1 LCYFVRLKGTPFG
14 KLRVKYKGNVEL
26 YLIKRKMSLS
36 WKQSFRNFE
45 TYLRLEKSL
54 SENSVE
60 AYLGDVSK
68 LEKYFTE
75 SGSETTPAKVTY
87 SDLKG
92 FILWYGSENN
102 NARTQSRVLSG
113 IRAFY
118 KFLLIDGEIEENPSS
133 LIESP
138 KIGLKLPEVLSVLEI
153 DSMIAEIDLSKPEG
167 HRNKAIIETLYG
179 CGLRVS
185 ELVNLRLT
193 DIHYGEGFVIVTG
206 KGNKQRLVPVS
217 GKALKEI
224 DIYKKD
230 RDCLSVIHDQNVLF
244 LNRRGSK
251 LTRAMIF
258 TIIKDLAAKAGIRKN
273 IHPHTFRHSFATH
286 MIEAGADLRA
296 VQEML
301 GHESILTTEIY
312 THIDRSY
319 LRDTLIMFHPRA

>member
-1 LCYFVRLKGTPFG
+1 
-14 KLRVKYKGNVEL
+14 
-26 YLIKRKMSLS
+26 MSS
-36 WKQSFRNFE
+36 GWKESFRNFE

-60 AYLGDVSK
+60 AYLNDVSK
-68 LEKYFTE
+68 LERYFTE
-75 SGSETTPAKVTY
+75 TGRDVDPAKVTY
-87 SDLKG
+87 QDLRS
-92 FILWYGSENN
+92 FLLWYSADNKN
-102 NARTQSRVLSG
+102 TRTQSRILSG
-113 IRAFY
+113 IRAFF
-118 KFLLIDGEIEENPSS
+118 KFLLVEAEISENPAS

-138 KIGLKLPEVLSVLEI
+138 KTGLKLPEVLSVAEI
-153 DSMIAEIDLSKPEG
+153 DRMIEQIDLSKPEG

-193 DIHYGEGFVIVTG
+193 DIHYGEGFVIVIG

-217 GKALKEI
+217 DKALKEI
-224 DIYKKD
+224 DLYKQE
-230 RDCLSVIHDQNVLF
+230 RNRLPVIHDQNVLF
-244 LNRRGSK
+244 LNRRGSR

-258 TIIKDLAAKAGIRKN
+258 TIVRELAAKGGIRKK
-273 IHPHTFRHSFATH
+273 ISPHTFRHSFATH

-312 THIDRSY
+312 THIDRSF
-319 LRDTLIMFHPRA
+319 LRDTLIMFHPRS

>member
-1 LCYFVRLKGTPFG
+1 
-14 KLRVKYKGNVEL
+14 
-26 YLIKRKMSLS
+26 MSLT

-54 SENSVE
+54 SNNSIE
-60 AYLGDVSK
+60 AYLNDVFK
-68 LEKYFTE
+68 LEKYFIE
-75 SGSETTPAKVTY
+75 AGVDITPVSVTY
-87 SDLKG
+87 TDLKA
-92 FILWYGSENN
+92 FLVWYSAKNENT
-102 NARTQSRVLSG
+102 RTQSRVLSG
-113 IRAFY
+113 IRAFF
-118 KFLLIDGEIEENPSS
+118 KFLLIEGEIEENPAS

-138 KIGLKLPEVLSVLEI
+138 KIGLKLPEVLSIVEI
-153 DSMIAEIDLSKPEG
+153 DKIIDAIDLSKPEG

-193 DIHYGEGFVIVTG
+193 DIHYSEEFVVVTG
-206 KGNKQRLVPVS
+206 KGNKQRLVPIS
-217 GKALKEI
+217 GKALKEM
-224 DIYKKD
+224 DIYKID
-230 RDCLSVIHDQNVLF
+230 RDQNVLF
-244 LNRRGSK
+244 LNRRGSH

-273 IHPHTFRHSFATH
+273 ISPHTFRHSFATH

-312 THIDRSY
+312 THIDRSF

>member
-1 LCYFVRLKGTPFG
+1 
-14 KLRVKYKGNVEL
+14 
-26 YLIKRKMSLS
+26 MSLS

-60 AYLGDVSK
+60 AYLNDVSK
-68 LEKYFTE
+68 LEKYFAE
-75 SGSETTPAKVTY
+75 NEKEVLPAKVSY
-87 SDLKG
+87 SDLKA
-92 FILWYGSENN
+92 FIFWYSAENSN
-102 NARTQSRVLSG
+102 PRTQSRVLSG
-113 IRAFY
+113 IRAFF
-118 KFLLIDGEIEENPSS
+118 KFLLIDGEIEENPAS

-138 KIGLKLPEVLSVLEI
+138 KTGLKLPEVLSIIEI
-153 DSMIAEIDLSKPEG
+153 DRMVDVIDLSKPEG

-224 DIYKKD
+224 DIYKQD
-230 RDCLSVIHDQNVLF
+230 RNNLPVINDQNVLF

-258 TIIKDLAAKAGIRKN
+258 TIIKDLAAKAGILKN
-273 IHPHTFRHSFATH
+273 ISPHTFRHSFATH

-312 THIDRSY
+312 THIDRSF
-319 LRDTLIMFHPRA
+319 LRDTLIMFHPRS

>member
-1 LCYFVRLKGTPFG
+1 
-14 KLRVKYKGNVEL
+14 
-26 YLIKRKMSLS
+26 MSLT

-60 AYLGDVSK
+60 AYLNDVSK
-68 LEKYFTE
+68 LEKYFTGNNNNSSPHE
-75 SGSETTPAKVTY
+75 VTY
-87 SDLKG
+87 NNLKE
-92 FILWYGSENN
+92 FLLEYGENN
-102 NARTQSRVLSG
+102 SNTRTQSRVLSG
-113 IRAFY
+113 IRAFFKY
-118 KFLLIDGEIEENPSS
+118 LLIEGEISENPAS
-133 LIESP
+133 LLESP
-138 KIGLKLPEVLSVLEI
+138 KIGLKLPEVLSVSEI
-153 DSMIAEIDLSKPEG
+153 DRIINEIDLSKPEG

-193 DIHYGEGFVIVTG
+193 DVHPNEEYLVVTG

-217 GKALKEI
+217 RKALKEM
-224 DIYKKD
+224 DNY
-230 RDCLSVIHDQNVLF
+230 RNFRNMLSVIYDQNILF
-244 LNRRGSK
+244 LNRRGRK

-258 TIIKDLAAKAGIRKN
+258 TIIKDLEAKAGIKKK
-273 IHPHTFRHSFATH
+273 ISPHTFRHSFATH

-312 THIDRSY
+312 THIDRSF

>member
-1 LCYFVRLKGTPFG
+1 
-14 KLRVKYKGNVEL
+14 
-26 YLIKRKMSLS
+26 MSLT

-54 SENSVE
+54 SDNSIE
-60 AYLGDVSK
+60 AYLNDVDK
-68 LEKYFTE
+68 LEKYYLE
-75 SGSETTPAKVTY
+75 KGIDISPASVTY
-87 SDLKG
+87 ADLKL
-92 FILWYGSENN
+92 FLSWYAENN
-102 NARTQSRVLSG
+102 SNARTQSRVLSG
-113 IRAFY
+113 IRAFFR
-118 KFLLIDGEIEENPSS
+118 FLLIEGEIDENPSS
-133 LIESP
+133 LMESP
-138 KIGLKLPEVLSVLEI
+138 KIGLKLPEVLSVAEI
-153 DSMIAEIDLSKPEG
+153 DTIIEQIDLSKPEG

-193 DIHYGEGFVIVTG
+193 DLHYKEEFVVVTG
-206 KGNKQRLVPVS
+206 KGDKQRLVPIS
-217 GKALKEI
+217 KKALKEI
-224 DIYKKD
+224 DIYKYD
-230 RDCLSVIHDQNVLF
+230 RDSLPVISDQNVLF
-244 LNRRGSK
+244 LNRRGRK

-273 IHPHTFRHSFATH
+273 ISPHTFRHSFATH

-312 THIDRSY
+312 THIDRSF

>member
-1 LCYFVRLKGTPFG
+1 
-14 KLRVKYKGNVEL
+14 
-26 YLIKRKMSLS
+26 MSLT

-54 SENSVE
+54 SENSIE
-60 AYLGDVSK
+60 AYLSDVIK
-68 LEKYFTE
+68 LENYFIEKGTDI
-75 SGSETTPAKVTY
+75 SPISVSYP
-87 SDLKG
+87 DLKA
-92 FILWYGSENN
+92 FLVWYAVTNN
-102 NARTQSRVLSG
+102 NTRTQSRVLSG
-113 IRAFY
+113 IRAFFR
-118 KFLLIDGEIEENPSS
+118 FLLIEGEIGENPAS

-138 KIGLKLPEVLSVLEI
+138 KIGLKLPEVLSVDEI
-153 DSMIAEIDLSKPEG
+153 DRIIGEIDLSKPEG

-193 DIHYGEGFVIVTG
+193 DIHYKEEFVVVTG

-217 GKALKEI
+217 QKALKEI
-224 DIYKKD
+224 DIYKQD
-230 RDCLSVIHDQNVLF
+230 RNHLSVITDQNVLF
-244 LNRRGSK
+244 LNRRGRR

-258 TIIKDLAAKAGIRKN
+258 TIIKDLAAKAGIKKN

-319 LRDTLIMFHPRA
+319 LRDTLIMFHPRS

>member
-1 LCYFVRLKGTPFG
+1 MLLCAYFVVGY
-14 KLRVKYKGNVEL
+14 LRKEY
-26 YLIKRKMSLS
+26 MSLT

-54 SENSVE
+54 SDNSIE
-60 AYLGDVSK
+60 AYLNDVSK
-68 LEKYFTE
+68 LEKYFIET
-75 SGSETTPAKVTY
+75 GSDISPLNVTY
-87 SDLKG
+87 PDLKA
-92 FILWYGSENN
+92 FLAWYGSNN
-102 NARTQSRVLSG
+102 LNTRTQSRVLSG
-113 IRAFY
+113 IRAFFR
-118 KFLLIDGEIEENPSS
+118 FLLIEGEIEENPAS

-138 KIGLKLPEVLSVLEI
+138 KIGLKLPEVLSVIEI
-153 DSMIAEIDLSKPEG
+153 DKIIDQIDLSKPEG

-193 DIHYGEGFVIVTG
+193 DLHYGEEFIVVTG
-206 KGNKQRLVPVS
+206 KGNKQRLVPI
-217 GKALKEI
+217 GRKALKEI
-224 DIYKKD
+224 DIYKQD
-230 RDCLSVIHDQNVLF
+230 RNRLSVIKDQNILF
-244 LNRRGSK
+244 LNRRGSR

-273 IHPHTFRHSFATH
+273 ISPHTFRHSFATH

-312 THIDRSY
+312 THIDRSF

>member
-1 LCYFVRLKGTPFG
+1 
-14 KLRVKYKGNVEL
+14 
-26 YLIKRKMSLS
+26 MSLN

-54 SENSVE
+54 SENSVD
-60 AYLGDVSK
+60 AYMNDVSK

-75 SGSETTPAKVTY
+75 TKTGITPAAVSY
-87 SDLKG
+87 SDLKE
-92 FILWYGSENN
+92 FLIWYGEDNKNS
-102 NARTQSRVLSG
+102 RTQSRVLSG

-118 KFLLIDGEIEENPSS
+118 RFLLIEGEIEENPAT

-138 KIGLKLPEVLSVLEI
+138 KIGLKLPEILSVIEI
-153 DSMIAEIDLSKPEG
+153 DLMIDAIDLSKPDG

-193 DIHYGEGFVIVTG
+193 DIHYGEGYVIVTG

-224 DIYKKD
+224 DIYKQD
-230 RDCLSVIHDQNVLF
+230 RNALTVIKDQNVLF

-273 IHPHTFRHSFATH
+273 ISPHTFRHSFATH

-312 THIDRSY
+312 THIERSY

>member
-1 LCYFVRLKGTPFG
+1 
-14 KLRVKYKGNVEL
+14 
-26 YLIKRKMSLS
+26 MSLT

-54 SENSVE
+54 SDNSVE
-60 AYLGDVSK
+60 AYLNDVYK
-68 LEKYFTE
+68 LEKYFI
-75 SGSETTPAKVTY
+75 ETGNNISPVNVTY
-87 SDLKG
+87 PDLKA
-92 FILWYGSENN
+92 FLAWYGSNN
-102 NARTQSRVLSG
+102 LNTRTQSRVLSG
-113 IRAFY
+113 IRAFFR
-118 KFLLIDGEIEENPSS
+118 FLLIEGEIEENPAS

-138 KIGLKLPEVLSVLEI
+138 KIGLKLPEVLSVIEI
-153 DSMIAEIDLSKPEG
+153 DRIIDQIDLSKPEG

-185 ELVNLRLT
+185 ELVNLHLT
-193 DIHYGEGFVIVTG
+193 DIHYTEEFLVVTG
-206 KGNKQRLVPVS
+206 KGNKQRLVPI
-217 GKALKEI
+217 GRKALKEI
-224 DIYKKD
+224 DIYKQD
-230 RDCLSVIHDQNVLF
+230 RKILSVIKDQNILF
-244 LNRRGSK
+244 LNRRGSR

-273 IHPHTFRHSFATH
+273 ISPHTFRHSFATH

-312 THIDRSY
+312 THIDTSF

>member
-1 LCYFVRLKGTPFG
+1 
-14 KLRVKYKGNVEL
+14 
-26 YLIKRKMSLS
+26 MSLS

-60 AYLGDVSK
+60 AYLNDVLK
-68 LEKYFTE
+68 LERYF
-75 SGSETTPAKVTY
+75 SETGRDVLPAMVSY
-87 SDLKG
+87 SDLKA
-92 FILWYGSENN
+92 FLAWYSADNKN
-102 NARTQSRVLSG
+102 TRTQSRILSG
-113 IRAFY
+113 VRAFF
-118 KFLLIDGEIEENPSS
+118 KFMLIEGEIDENPSS
-133 LIESP
+133 LLESP
-138 KIGLKLPEVLSVLEI
+138 KIGLKLPEVLTINEI
-153 DSMIAEIDLSKPEG
+153 DRMIEEIDLSKPEG

-224 DIYKKD
+224 DIYKQD
-230 RDCLSVIHDQNVLF
+230 RDRLPIVHDRNILF
-244 LNRRGSK
+244 LNRRGAK

-258 TIIKDLAAKAGIRKN
+258 TIIKELAARAGIRKN
-273 IHPHTFRHSFATH
+273 ISPHTFRHSFATH

-312 THIDRSY
+312 THIDRSF
-319 LRDTLIMFHPRA
+319 LRDTLIMFHPRS

>member
-1 LCYFVRLKGTPFG
+1 
-14 KLRVKYKGNVEL
+14 
-26 YLIKRKMSLS
+26 MSLT

-54 SENSVE
+54 SENSIG
-60 AYLGDVSK
+60 AYMNDVFK
-68 LEKYFTE
+68 LENYF
-75 SGSETTPAKVTY
+75 SENRIEISPAKISY
-87 SDLKG
+87 SDLKD
-92 FILWYGSENN
+92 FIQWYGADNKN
-102 NARTQSRVLSG
+102 TRTQSRVLSG

-118 KFLLIDGEIEENPSS
+118 KFLLIEGEIDENPAS

-138 KIGLKLPEVLSVLEI
+138 KIGLKLPEVLSVSEI
-153 DSMIAEIDLSKPEG
+153 DKMISEIDLSKPEG

-193 DIHYGEGFVIVTG
+193 DLHEGEGYIVVTG
-206 KGNKQRLVPVS
+206 KGDKQRLVPIS

-224 DIYKKD
+224 EIYRND
-230 RDCLSVIHDQNVLF
+230 RYRLPVIHHQNVLF
-244 LNRRGSK
+244 LNRRGRGLS
-251 LTRAMIF
+251 RAMIF

-273 IHPHTFRHSFATH
+273 ISPHTFRHSFATH

-312 THIDRSY
+312 THIDRSF
-319 LRDTLIMFHPRA
+319 LRDTIIMFHPRS

>member
-1 LCYFVRLKGTPFG
+1 
-14 KLRVKYKGNVEL
+14 
-26 YLIKRKMSLS
+26 MSLG

-60 AYLGDVSK
+60 AYLNDVSK
-68 LEKYFTE
+68 LEKYF
-75 SGSETTPAKVTY
+75 SEINTNISPADVRYT
-87 SDLKG
+87 DLKE
-92 FILWYGSENN
+92 FILWYGADNQNS
-102 NARTQSRVLSG
+102 RTQSRVLSG
-113 IRAFY
+113 IRAFF
-118 KFLLIDGEIEENPSS
+118 KFLLIEGEIDENPSS
-133 LIESP
+133 LLESP
-138 KIGLKLPEVLSVLEI
+138 KIGLKLPEVLSVSEI
-153 DSMIAEIDLSKPEG
+153 DRMIAEIDLSKPEG
-167 HRNKAIIETLYG
+167 HRNKAIIETIYG

-193 DIHYGEGFVIVTG
+193 NIHEGEGYIVVTG
-206 KGNKQRLVPVS
+206 KGNKQRLVPIS

-224 DIYKKD
+224 DIYKHD
-230 RDCLSVIHDQNVLF
+230 RNRLPVIHDQNILF
-244 LNRRGSK
+244 LNRRGSG

-273 IHPHTFRHSFATH
+273 ISPHTFRHSFATH

-312 THIDRSY
+312 THIDRSF
-319 LRDTLIMFHPRA
+319 LRDTLIMFHPRS

>member
-1 LCYFVRLKGTPFG
+1 M
-14 KLRVKYKGNVEL
+14 N
-26 YLIKRKMSLS
+26 
-36 WKQSFRNFE
+36 
-45 TYLRLEKSL
+45 
-54 SENSVE
+54 
-60 AYLGDVSK
+60 DVSK

-75 SGSETTPAKVTY
+75 KGSDIMPSKVTY
-87 SDLKG
+87 PDLKK
-92 FILWYGSENN
+92 FLNWYGDNN
-102 NARTQSRVLSG
+102 TNSRTQSRVLSG

-118 KFLLIDGEIEENPSS
+118 RFLLIDGEIAENPAT

-138 KIGLKLPEVLSVLEI
+138 RIGFKLPEILSVIEI
-153 DSMIAEIDLSKPEG
+153 DSLIDAIDLSKPEG
-167 HRNKAIIETLYG
+167 HRNKAIIETLYS

-193 DIHYGEGFVIVTG
+193 DIHYDEGYLIVTG
-206 KGNKQRLVPVS
+206 KGNKQRLIPVS
-217 GKALKEI
+217 GKALREI
-224 DIYKKD
+224 DLYKKD
-230 RDCLSVIHDQNVLF
+230 RNVLPVIKDQNILF

-251 LTRAMIF
+251 LSRAMIF
-258 TIIKDLAAKAGIRKN
+258 TIIKDLAAKAGIKKT
-273 IHPHTFRHSFATH
+273 ISPHTFRHSFATH

>member
-1 LCYFVRLKGTPFG
+1 
-14 KLRVKYKGNVEL
+14 
-26 YLIKRKMSLS
+26 MSYG
-36 WKQSFRNFE
+36 WKQSFKNFE

-60 AYLGDVSK
+60 AYLNDVEK
-68 LEKYFTE
+68 LERFFSE
-75 SGSETTPAKVTY
+75 SSKNMMPAEVTY
-87 SDLKG
+87 QDMKL
-92 FILWYGSENN
+92 FLIWYGSDNHN
-102 NARTQSRVLSG
+102 TRTQSRTLSG

-118 KFLLIDGEIEENPSS
+118 KFLLIEGEINENPAN
-133 LIESP
+133 LLESP
-138 KIGLKLPEVLSVLEI
+138 RIGLKLPEVLSVAEI
-153 DSMIAEIDLSKPEG
+153 DSIIDQIDLSKPEG

-193 DIHYGEGFVIVTG
+193 DIHYSEGFVLVTG

-224 DIYKKD
+224 DIYKLD
-230 RDCLSVIHDQNVLF
+230 RNQLPLIHDENILF

-258 TIIKDLAAKAGIRKN
+258 TMIKDLAAKAGIRKN
-273 IHPHTFRHSFATH
+273 ISPHTFRHSFATH
-286 MIEAGADLRA
+286 MIEGGADLRA

-312 THIDRSY
+312 THIDRSF